1 MISNSKEE
9 ANFPYKLLLTNI
21 QVSRLRKAFANTSSA
36 NKKLSKT
43 ELYKIVQPGEFL
55 GRTPGPLLE
64 TGWPLI
70 KNVLK
75 PLAKSVLITLGLI
88 VTTDEQFRRKR
99 LDQALLQW

>member
-1 MISNSKEE
+1 MISNFKEE
-9 ANFPYKLLLTNI
+9 ANFPYKLLLINI
-21 QVSRLRKAFANTSSA
+21 QVSRLRKAFANNSPA

-43 ELYKIVQPGEFL
+43 ELYKTVHPGEFL

-75 PLAKSVLITLGLI
+75 PLAKSVLIPLGLI

-99 LDQALLQW
+99 LDQALLQ